1 VTLIALGSGVA
12 VAQTAPALAVAQS
25 TPAPVSSPTT
35 DRSGAPSAPATS
47 PVASGFDPFGVK
59 GLTISGTLRA
69 YDFNRI
75 NTPEYNPK
83 TGAATGPNRQAF
95 NFGGVIRADYKI
107 GDSPFS
113 VGGAFWG
120 ADPFGLDGG
129 PVGCNVYAGKGT
141 GKLIVNEYQA
151 LCAKNNAGIDNSLP
165 GYALETF
172 EYYVKY
178 HDKYATASVGNQ
190 LLNKAWFPSSDS
202 RIKPALYQSADATFN
217 LGQYISVG
225 GTVVTRFEDRTES
238 QFDDCNLLSCT
249 GPYTPAGVGGGYTT
263 KTPFTPGA
271 DRFALV
277 IKPNSHLSVTGE
289 YYTFLN
295 LANLTYAESKYSL
308 APKNP
313 LNPYIAGQFVGE
325 SQAGKAVVGKID
337 DQTTGVQFGINPV
350 KNLLFTVGADYSPW
364 NYATVCASSASAAAT
379 GYFLP
384 GGGTGTALTAASGTT
399 NPEVATGPCTLS
411 SGKAGTDYRFAY
423 GGIASPYSDSYAS
436 DPLYTTSI
444 SQGMVDRRSAGA
456 AFKAAFTYTSTNK
469 RLVAIASEAAYTYDT
484 QYVRNRTYELDADI
498 TYNFN
503 PVRPRSYKG
512 FSVRER
518 FADRTQPTLP
528 FNFKYVRHQLQYSF

>member
-1 VTLIALGSGVA
+1 LFSRPLRTATACVTLIALGSGVA

-202 RIKPALYQSADATFN
+202 ISQSAGPSSPASRIARNHSSTTA
-217 LGQYISVG
+217 ICCRARVR
-225 GTVVTRFEDRTES
+225 TRPPAWAAVTPRRHRS
-238 QFDDCNLLSCT
+238 
-249 GPYTPAGVGGGYTT
+249 
-263 KTPFTPGA
+263 
-271 DRFALV
+271 R
-277 IKPNSHLSVTGE
+277 
-289 YYTFLN
+289 
-295 LANLTYAESKYSL
+295 L
-308 APKNP
+308 APT
-313 LNPYIAGQFVGE
+313 A
-325 SQAGKAVVGKID
+325 
-337 DQTTGVQFGINPV
+337 
-350 KNLLFTVGADYSPW
+350 SP
-364 NYATVCASSASAAAT
+364 S
-379 GYFLP
+379 
-384 GGGTGTALTAASGTT
+384 
-399 NPEVATGPCTLS
+399 LS
-411 SGKAGTDYRFAY
+411 SQTVTCR
-423 GGIASPYSDSYAS
+423 
-436 DPLYTTSI
+436 
-444 SQGMVDRRSAGA
+444 
-456 AFKAAFTYTSTNK
+456 
-469 RLVAIASEAAYTYDT
+469 
-484 QYVRNRTYELDADI
+484 
-498 TYNFN
+498 
-503 PVRPRSYKG
+503 
-512 FSVRER
+512 
-518 FADRTQPTLP
+518 
-528 FNFKYVRHQLQYSF
+528 